1 MDNKK
6 EYIQI
11 AEKDISLDDY
21 PFVKLSCI
29 VVFTY
34 GLIVL
39 ISYLILIHILKIY
52 SLKPIFYI
60 ATLIDGVL
68 VLFCITCTLL
78 VIVDVAERTAEKP
91 KNSNEQQKANN
102 KITNKDYKPIS
113 KNYYTI

>member
-21 PFVKLSCI
+21 PFVKLNCI

-39 ISYLILIHILKIY
+39 ISYFILIHILKIY

-68 VLFCITCTLL
+68 VLFCTILAL
-78 VIVDVAERTAEKP
+78 FVMVDMDERIAKKL

-102 KITNKDYKPIS
+102 KEN
-113 KNYYTI
+113 N

>member
-1 MDNKK
+1 MDDKK

-11 AEKDISLDDY
+11 AEKEISLDDY

-29 VVFTY
+29 AVFTY

-39 ISYLILIHILKIY
+39 ISYIILIHILKIY

-68 VLFCITCTLL
+68 VLFCTILAL
-78 VIVDVAERTAEKP
+78 FVILDMDERAAKKL

-102 KITNKDYKPIS
+102 KENIK
-113 KNYYTI
+113 

>member
-21 PFVKLSCI
+21 PFFKLICI
-29 VVFTY
+29 IGFTY

-39 ISYLILIHILKIY
+39 ISYIILIHILKIY
-52 SLKPIFYI
+52 NLKPIFYI
-60 ATLIDGVL
+60 ATLIGGVL
-68 VLFCITCTLL
+68 VLFCNILAL
-78 VIVDVAERTAEKP
+78 FVIVDMDERAAKKL

-102 KITNKDYKPIS
+102 KENIK
-113 KNYYTI
+113 

>member
-1 MDNKK
+1 MDDKK

-29 VVFTY
+29 IGFTY

-39 ISYLILIHILKIY
+39 ISYIILIHILKIY

-68 VLFCITCTLL
+68 VLLYTILALF
-78 VIVDVAERTAEKP
+78 VILDMDERVAKKL

-102 KITNKDYKPIS
+102 KEN
-113 KNYYTI
+113 N